1 MPDPQTAHSNPTW
14 ARDEL
19 ILALDLYF
27 EHNPNSI
34 SARHASVRELSDI
47 LNRLPIHGDLS
58 GFTKF
63 RNPNGVYM
71 KMCNFLRLDPTYK
84 GKGLAKG
91 SQGEEVVWSEFA
103 GDRALLRRTA
113 DAIKAGLSHP
123 DASPLVGATDEEE
136 EFPEGKVLYRLHRAR
151 ERNPRL
157 RERAKAA
164 AVAEGRGS
172 PVRSADSTSRSG
184 MARSEPASSSATT
197 PFPCRTWELGHDEG
211 QGRGAALLELPPN
224 GSPEAPLVGSGPD
237 SRTSGPLT
245 TRQELVQ
252 KGVVS
257 LSLGN
262 GLPVGLERFDKDVIE
277 AQASVHCV
285 MLQGQIKPGWNPAAK
300 CLVIHEF

>member
-1 MPDPQTAHSNPTW
+1 MPNAHTAHSNPTW

-103 GDRALLRRTA
+103 GDRPLLRRTA
-113 DAIKAGLSHP
+113 DAIKAGLALP
-123 DASPLVGATDEEE
+123 DASPLAGATDEEE

-151 ERNPRL
+151 ERSARL
-157 RERAKAA
+157 RDRAKAL
-164 AVAEGRGS
+164 AVKEGRGLS
-172 PVRSADSTSRSG
+172 CQVCGFDFQVRYGSLGSGFIECHHTVPVSDLGAG
-184 MARSEPASSSATT
+184 ATT
-197 PFPCRTWELGHDEG
+197 KLKDV
-211 QGRGAALLELPPN
+211 ALLCSNCHRMVHRKRPWLALEEIQ
-224 GSPEAPLVGSGPD
+224 SLV
-237 SRTSGPLT
+237 R
-245 TRQELVQ
+245 
-252 KGVVS
+252 
-257 LSLGN
+257 
-262 GLPVGLERFDKDVIE
+262 
-277 AQASVHCV
+277 
-285 MLQGQIKPGWNPAAK
+285 
-300 CLVIHEF
+300 